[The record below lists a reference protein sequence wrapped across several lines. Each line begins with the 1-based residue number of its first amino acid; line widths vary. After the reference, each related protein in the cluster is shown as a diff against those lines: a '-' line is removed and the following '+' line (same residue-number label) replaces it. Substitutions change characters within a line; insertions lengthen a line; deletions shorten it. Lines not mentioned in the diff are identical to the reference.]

1 MLNHPEEADRRKQKK
16 MKQDHADRAGLG
28 LPYPTNLAM
37 ILYFLRGSGRYF
49 FAAVFSAALMALL
62 DLVIPRIVGYTV
74 DSVIGDSTAEAILP
88 LRLLINA
95 LGGPVY
101 LKSHLWMVSLTI
113 IGVAMAAAVFRY
125 GFRRFNTTGAETLVR
140 TMRDALFDQITV
152 LPLSWYNGHRTGDLI
167 QRCTADVEMVK
178 TFVSEQLINMLR
190 IVILIVLSLY
200 FITGIS
206 PMLAVT
212 EALFIPVVF
221 LYSAYFGDKVGSSY
235 EDADVEEG
243 KLSSIAQENLTGIR
257 VVRAFGRE
265 QYERERFAAQ
275 NDFYTKTYM
284 YHSGISTAFWTTGD
298 LISATQVMVMTV
310 LGAYFCVN
318 GRISAGDYI
327 ALASYTAMLTWPVRM
342 LAQAVSEMSKAS
354 VSLDRIR
361 EIMNARPQQDP
372 PGAEEPDMSG
382 DIVFED
388 VSFCYPE
395 HTGETEEDEEVRAQ
409 EADTEA
415 NQVRKTPEQKADA
428 GPGWNIPEEDT
439 ETGRVRNVL
448 EENTEAGQAR
458 ESLELDTEV
467 GLSRP
472 VLDHISLTIP
482 AGSTVGILGGTGSGK
497 STLVRLLTR
506 LYELPEGQGRITVGG
521 RDIAHIRLKWLRR
534 HIGTVLQ
541 EPYLFSGSIADNI
554 AVTRARPDSR
564 KWKSAE
570 KRTEISPGVSPVLS
584 DVRKYAGMAALDD
597 TIERFADGYET
608 YVGERGMTLSGG
620 QIQRAAIARMLMGE
634 PPIMIF
640 DDSLSAVD
648 AATDQEIRAQL
659 TRQMQ
664 GRTVILIAHRITT
677 LMDADMIF
685 LLDRGRIVE
694 QGNHKE
700 LLEKGG
706 LYRRIYDLQSSQ
718 GEFDDTKS
726 DRAHDPD

>member
-1 MLNHPEEADRRKQKK
+1 MI
-16 MKQDHADRAGLG
+16 
-28 LPYPTNLAM
+28 NL
-37 ILYFLRGSGRYF
+37 
-49 FAAVFSAALMALL
+49 
-62 DLVIPRIVGYTV
+62 
-74 DSVIGDSTAEAILP
+74 
-88 LRLLINA
+88 
-95 LGGPVY
+95 
-101 LKSHLWMVSLTI
+101 
-113 IGVAMAAAVFRY
+113 
-125 GFRRFNTTGAETLVR
+125 
-140 TMRDALFDQITV
+140 
-152 LPLSWYNGHRTGDLI
+152 
-167 QRCTADVEMVK
+167 
-178 TFVSEQLINMLR
+178 LR
-190 IVILIVLSLY
+190 IAILIVLAMY
-200 FITGIS
+200 FIAGIS
-206 PMLAVT
+206 PALAVT

-221 LYSAYFGDKVGSSY
+221 LYSAYFHDKVGSSY

-265 QYERERFAAQ
+265 QYERQRFAAQ

-298 LISATQVMVMTV
+298 LVSATQVMVMTV
-310 LGAYFCVN
+310 LGAYFCVK

-342 LAQAVSEMSKAS
+342 MAQAVSEMSKAS

-361 EIMNARPQQDP
+361 EIMNAAPQEDSP
-372 PGAEEPDMSG
+372 DAEEPDMSG

-388 VSFCYPE
+388 VSFTYPVRKLRDE
-395 HTGETEEDEEVRAQ
+395 DEDSYGDADEESYGGEGEDSYRDEDDDFYGEED
-409 EADTEA
+409 
-415 NQVRKTPEQKADA
+415 
-428 GPGWNIPEEDT
+428 
-439 ETGRVRNVL
+439 
-448 EENTEAGQAR
+448 AR
-458 ESLELDTEV
+458 EPEY
-467 GLSRP
+467 GAQGYGNRQ

-521 RDIAHIRLKWLRR
+521 HDIAHIRLKWLRR

-554 AVTRARPDSR
+554 AITKD
-564 KWKSAE
+564 
-570 KRTEISPGVSPVLS
+570 RTELNA
-584 DVRKYAGMAALDD
+584 VRKYAGMAALDG

-608 YVGERGMTLSGG
+608 YIGERGMTLSGG

-648 AATDQEIRAQL
+648 AATDQEIRARL
-659 TRQMQ
+659 SRQMQ

-677 LMDADMIF
+677 LMDADRIF
-685 LLDRGRIVE
+685 LLDRGRIIE

-700 LLEKGG
+700 LLEKNG

-718 GEFDDTKS
+718 GEFDSEEAQD
-726 DRAHDPD
+726 

>member
-1 MLNHPEEADRRKQKK
+1 

-113 IGVAMAAAVFRY
+113 IGVAVAAAVFRY

-415 NQVRKTPEQKADA
+415 
-428 GPGWNIPEEDT
+428 
-439 ETGRVRNVL
+439 
-448 EENTEAGQAR
+448 GQAR

-521 RDIAHIRLKWLRR
+521 RDIAQIRLKWLRR

-541 EPYLFSGSIADNI
+541 EPYLFSDSIADNI

-659 TRQMQ
+659 ARQMQ
-664 GRTVILIAHRITT
+664 GRTVILIAHRCRAAKGSSTIQNQTERMIRT
-677 LMDADMIF
+677 DLAD
-685 LLDRGRIVE
+685 RISYYLYMSAGADQE
-694 QGNHKE
+694 RQTEFTFSYLCLPQE
-700 LLEKGG
+700 LAGV
-706 LYRRIYDLQSSQ
+706 
-718 GEFDDTKS
+718 
-726 DRAHDPD
+726 

>member
-1 MLNHPEEADRRKQKK
+1 
-16 MKQDHADRAGLG
+16 MKQNHAGRPGQG
-28 LPYPTNLAM
+28 LPYPTRLSM
-37 ILYFLRGSGRYF
+37 ILYFLKGSGRYF

-62 DLVIPRIVGYTV
+62 DLINPRIVGYAV
-74 DSVIGDSTAEAILP
+74 DSIIGDSSVETILP

-101 LKSHLWMVSLTI
+101 LKTHLWMVSLTI
-113 IGVAMAAAVFRY
+113 VGVALAAAFFRY
-125 GFRRFNTTGAETLVR
+125 CFRRCNTTGSETLVR
-140 TMRDALFDQITV
+140 TMRDALYDQITV
-152 LPLSWYNGHRTGDLI
+152 LPLSWYSGHRTGDLI
-167 QRCTADVEMVK
+167 QRCTADAEMVK
-178 TFVSEQLINMLR
+178 TFVSEQMINLLR
-190 IVILIVLSLY
+190 IAILIVLAMY
-200 FITGIS
+200 FIAGIS
-206 PMLAVT
+206 PALAVM

-221 LYSAYFGDKVGSSY
+221 LYSAFFHDKVGSSY

-265 QYERERFAAQ
+265 QYERQRFAAQ

-298 LISATQVMVMTV
+298 LVSATQVMVMTV
-310 LGAYFCVN
+310 LGAYFCVK

-342 LAQAVSEMSKAS
+342 MAQAVSEMSKAS

-361 EIMNARPQQDP
+361 EIMNAAPQEDSP
-372 PGAEEPDMSG
+372 DAEEPDMSG

-388 VSFCYPE
+388 VSFTYPVRKLRDE
-395 HTGETEEDEEVRAQ
+395 DEDSYRNEDEDFNGEED
-409 EADTEA
+409 
-415 NQVRKTPEQKADA
+415 
-428 GPGWNIPEEDT
+428 
-439 ETGRVRNVL
+439 
-448 EENTEAGQAR
+448 AR
-458 ESLELDTEV
+458 EPEY
-467 GLSRP
+467 GAQGYGSRQ

-521 RDIAHIRLKWLRR
+521 RDIAQIRLKWLRR

-554 AVTRARPDSR
+554 AITKD
-564 KWKSAE
+564 
-570 KRTEISPGVSPVLS
+570 RTELNA
-584 DVRKYAGMAALDD
+584 VRKYAGMAALDG

-608 YVGERGMTLSGG
+608 YIGERGMTLSGG

-648 AATDQEIRAQL
+648 AATDQEIRARL
-659 TRQMQ
+659 SRQMQ

-677 LMDADMIF
+677 LMDADRIF
-685 LLDRGRIVE
+685 LLDRGRIIE

-700 LLEKGG
+700 LLEKNG

-718 GEFDDTKS
+718 GEFDS
-726 DRAHDPD
+726 EA

>member
-1 MLNHPEEADRRKQKK
+1 
-16 MKQDHADRAGLG
+16 MKQDHAGRSGQG
-28 LPYPTNLAM
+28 LPYPTRLSM
-37 ILYFLRGSGRYF
+37 ILYFLKGSGRYF

-62 DLVIPRIVGYTV
+62 DLINPRIVGYTV
-74 DSVIGDSTAEAILP
+74 DSIIGDSSAETILP

-95 LGGPVY
+95 LGGPAY
-101 LKSHLWMVSLTI
+101 LKTHLWMVSLTI
-113 IGVAMAAAVFRY
+113 VGVALAAAFFRY
-125 GFRRFNTTGAETLVR
+125 CFRRCNTTGSETLVR
-140 TMRDALFDQITV
+140 TMRDALYDQITV
-152 LPLSWYNGHRTGDLI
+152 LPLSWYIGHRTGDLI

-178 TFVSEQLINMLR
+178 TFVSEQMINLLR
-190 IVILIVLSLY
+190 IAILIVLAMY
-200 FITGIS
+200 FIAGIS
-206 PMLAVT
+206 PALAVT

-221 LYSAYFGDKVGSSY
+221 LYSAYFHDKVGSSY

-265 QYERERFAAQ
+265 QYERQRFAAQ
-275 NDFYTKTYM
+275 NDIYTKTYM

-298 LISATQVMVMTV
+298 LVSATQVMVMTV
-310 LGAYFCVN
+310 LGAYFCVK

-342 LAQAVSEMSKAS
+342 MAQAVSEMSKAS

-361 EIMNARPQQDP
+361 EIMNAAPQEDRPD
-372 PGAEEPDMSG
+372 AEEPDMSG

-388 VSFCYPE
+388 VSFAYPAE
-395 HTGETEEDEEVRAQ
+395 STQKQDEDS
-409 EADTEA
+409 
-415 NQVRKTPEQKADA
+415 
-428 GPGWNIPEEDT
+428 PGKEP
-439 ETGRVRNVL
+439 RQVL
-448 EENTEAGQAR
+448 EH
-458 ESLELDTEV
+458 L
-467 GLSRP
+467 
-472 VLDHISLTIP
+472 SLTIP
-482 AGSTVGILGGTGSGK
+482 AGSTVVGILGGTGSGK

-521 RDIAHIRLKWLRR
+521 HDIAHIRLKWLRR

-554 AVTRARPDSR
+554 AITKD
-564 KWKSAE
+564 
-570 KRTEISPGVSPVLS
+570 RTELNA
-584 DVRKYAGMAALDD
+584 VRKYAGMAALDG

-608 YVGERGMTLSGG
+608 YIGERGMTLSGG

-648 AATDQEIRAQL
+648 AATDQEIRARL
-659 TRQMQ
+659 SRQMQ

-677 LMDADMIF
+677 LMDADRIF
-685 LLDRGRIVE
+685 LLDRGRIIE

-700 LLEKGG
+700 LLEKNG

-718 GEFDDTKS
+718 GEFDS
-726 DRAHDPD
+726 EA

>member
-101 LKSHLWMVSLTI
+101 LKSHLWMVSLII
-113 IGVAMAAAVFRY
+113 IGVAVAAAVFRY

-415 NQVRKTPEQKADA
+415 
-428 GPGWNIPEEDT
+428 
-439 ETGRVRNVL
+439 
-448 EENTEAGQAR
+448 GQAR

-659 TRQMQ
+659 ARQMQ

>member
-1 MLNHPEEADRRKQKK
+1 

-415 NQVRKTPEQKADA
+415 
-428 GPGWNIPEEDT
+428 
-439 ETGRVRNVL
+439 
-448 EENTEAGQAR
+448 GQAR

>member
-1 MLNHPEEADRRKQKK
+1 
-16 MKQDHADRAGLG
+16 MKQDHAGRAGQG
-28 LPYPTNLAM
+28 LPYPTRLSM
-37 ILYFLRGSGRYF
+37 ILYFLKGSGRYF

-62 DLVIPRIVGYTV
+62 DLINPRIVGYTV
-74 DSVIGDSTAEAILP
+74 DTIIGDSSAETILP
-88 LRLLINA
+88 LSLLIDA
-95 LGGPVY
+95 LGGTVY
-101 LKSHLWMVSLTI
+101 LKTHLWTVSLAI
-113 IGVAMAAAVFRY
+113 VGVALAAAFFRY
-125 GFRRFNTTGAETLVR
+125 CFRRCNTTGSETLVR
-140 TMRDALFDQITV
+140 TMRDALYDQITV
-152 LPLSWYNGHRTGDLI
+152 LPLSWYSGHRTGDLI

-178 TFVSEQLINMLR
+178 TFVSEQMINLLR
-190 IVILIVLSLY
+190 IAILIVLAMY
-200 FITGIS
+200 FIAGIS
-206 PMLAVT
+206 PALAVT

-221 LYSAYFGDKVGSSY
+221 LYSAYFHDKVGSSY

-265 QYERERFAAQ
+265 QYERQRFAAQ

-298 LISATQVMVMTV
+298 LVSAAQVMVMTV
-310 LGAYFCVN
+310 LGAYFCVK

-342 LAQAVSEMSKAS
+342 MAQAVSEMSKAS

-361 EIMNARPQQDP
+361 EIMNAAPQEDSP
-372 PGAEEPDMSG
+372 DAEEPDMSG

-388 VSFCYPE
+388 VSFTYPVRKLRDE
-395 HTGETEEDEEVRAQ
+395 DEDSYGDEDEDFYGEEDAQ
-409 EADTEA
+409 E
-415 NQVRKTPEQKADA
+415 PEYGAQ
-428 GPGWNIPEEDT
+428 GYGN
-439 ETGRVRNVL
+439 RQVL
-448 EENTEAGQAR
+448 E
-458 ESLELDTEV
+458 
-467 GLSRP
+467 
-472 VLDHISLTIP
+472 HISLTIP

-521 RDIAHIRLKWLRR
+521 RDIAQIRLKWLRR

-554 AVTRARPDSR
+554 AITKD
-564 KWKSAE
+564 
-570 KRTEISPGVSPVLS
+570 RTELNA
-584 DVRKYAGMAALDD
+584 VRKYAGMAALDG

-608 YVGERGMTLSGG
+608 YIGERGMTLSGG

-648 AATDQEIRAQL
+648 AATDQEIRARL
-659 TRQMQ
+659 SRQMQ

-677 LMDADMIF
+677 LMDADRIF
-685 LLDRGRIVE
+685 LLDRGRIIE

-700 LLEKGG
+700 LLEKNG
-706 LYRRIYDLQSSQ
+706 LYRRIFDLQSSQ
-718 GEFDDTKS
+718 GEFDS
-726 DRAHDPD
+726 EA

>member
-1 MLNHPEEADRRKQKK
+1 
-16 MKQDHADRAGLG
+16 MKQDHAGRSEQG
-28 LPYPTNLAM
+28 LPYPTRLSM
-37 ILYFLRGSGRYF
+37 ILYFLKGSGRYF

-62 DLVIPRIVGYTV
+62 DLINPRIVGYTV
-74 DSVIGDSTAEAILP
+74 DSIIGDSSAETILP
-88 LRLLINA
+88 LRLLIDA

-101 LKSHLWMVSLTI
+101 LKTHLWMVSLAI
-113 IGVAMAAAVFRY
+113 VGVALAAAFFRY
-125 GFRRFNTTGAETLVR
+125 CFRRCNTTGSETLVR
-140 TMRDALFDQITV
+140 TMRDALYDQITV
-152 LPLSWYNGHRTGDLI
+152 LPLSWYSGHRTGDLI

-178 TFVSEQLINMLR
+178 TFVSEQMINLLR
-190 IVILIVLSLY
+190 IAILIVLAMY
-200 FITGIS
+200 FIAGIS
-206 PMLAVT
+206 PALAVT

-221 LYSAYFGDKVGSSY
+221 LYSAYFHDKVGSSY

-265 QYERERFAAQ
+265 QYERQRFAAQ
-275 NDFYTKTYM
+275 NDIYTKTYM

-298 LISATQVMVMTV
+298 LVSATQVMVMTV
-310 LGAYFCVN
+310 LGAYFCVK

-342 LAQAVSEMSKAS
+342 MAQAVSEMSKAS

-361 EIMNARPQQDP
+361 EIMNAAPQEDSP
-372 PGAEEPDMSG
+372 DAEEPDMSG

-388 VSFCYPE
+388 VSFTYPVRKLRDE
-395 HTGETEEDEEVRAQ
+395 DEDSYGDADEESYGDEKEDSYGDADEESYGGEGEDSYRDEDDDFYGEED
-409 EADTEA
+409 
-415 NQVRKTPEQKADA
+415 
-428 GPGWNIPEEDT
+428 
-439 ETGRVRNVL
+439 
-448 EENTEAGQAR
+448 AR
-458 ESLELDTEV
+458 EPEY
-467 GLSRP
+467 GAQGYGSRQ

-521 RDIAHIRLKWLRR
+521 HDIAHIRLKWLRR

-554 AVTRARPDSR
+554 AITKD
-564 KWKSAE
+564 
-570 KRTEISPGVSPVLS
+570 RTELNA
-584 DVRKYAGMAALDD
+584 VRKYAGMAALDG

-608 YVGERGMTLSGG
+608 YIGERGMTLSGG

-648 AATDQEIRAQL
+648 AATDQEIRARL
-659 TRQMQ
+659 SRQMQ

-677 LMDADMIF
+677 LMDADRIF
-685 LLDRGRIVE
+685 LLDRGRIIE

-700 LLEKGG
+700 LLEKNG

-718 GEFDDTKS
+718 GEFYSEEAQD
-726 DRAHDPD
+726 

>member
-1 MLNHPEEADRRKQKK
+1 
-16 MKQDHADRAGLG
+16 MKRNHADRAGQG
-28 LPYPTNLAM
+28 RSYPTNLAM

-206 PMLAVT
+206 PVLAVT

-361 EIMNARPQQDP
+361 EIMNARPQQDL

-395 HTGETEEDEEVRAQ
+395 HTGEMEEDEEVRAQ

-415 NQVRKTPEQKADA
+415 
-428 GPGWNIPEEDT
+428 
-439 ETGRVRNVL
+439 
-448 EENTEAGQAR
+448 GQAR
-458 ESLELDTEV
+458 ESLELDTEA

-554 AVTRARPDSR
+554 AVTRARRDGR
-564 KWKSAE
+564 KWQSAE

-659 TRQMQ
+659 ARQMQ

-677 LMDADMIF
+677 LMDADRIF

-694 QGNHKE
+694 QGNHRE
-700 LLEKGG
+700 LLAKGG

-718 GEFDDTKS
+718 GEFDDTEAV
-726 DRAHDPD
+726 RAHHPDGPGRQN

>member
-1 MLNHPEEADRRKQKK
+1 
-16 MKQDHADRAGLG
+16 MKQDHAGRSEQG
-28 LPYPTNLAM
+28 LPYPTRLSM
-37 ILYFLRGSGRYF
+37 ILYFLKGSGRYF

-62 DLVIPRIVGYTV
+62 DLINPRIVGYTV
-74 DSVIGDSTAEAILP
+74 DSIIGDSSAETILP

-101 LKSHLWMVSLTI
+101 LKTHLWTVSLTI
-113 IGVAMAAAVFRY
+113 VGVALAAAFFRY
-125 GFRRFNTTGAETLVR
+125 CFRRCNTTGSETLVR
-140 TMRDALFDQITV
+140 TMRDALYDQITV
-152 LPLSWYNGHRTGDLI
+152 LPLSWYSGHRTGDLI

-178 TFVSEQLINMLR
+178 TFVSEQMINLLR
-190 IVILIVLSLY
+190 ISILIVLAMY
-200 FITGIS
+200 FIAGIS
-206 PMLAVT
+206 PALAVT

-221 LYSAYFGDKVGSSY
+221 LYSAYFHDKVGSSY

-265 QYERERFAAQ
+265 QYERQRFAAQ

-298 LISATQVMVMTV
+298 LVSAAQVMVMTV
-310 LGAYFCVN
+310 LGAYFCVK

-342 LAQAVSEMSKAS
+342 MAQAVSEMSKAS

-361 EIMNARPQQDP
+361 EIMNAAPQEDRPD
-372 PGAEEPDMSG
+372 AEEPDMSG

-388 VSFCYPE
+388 ISFAYPAE
-395 HTGETEEDEEVRAQ
+395 STQEQDEDS
-409 EADTEA
+409 
-415 NQVRKTPEQKADA
+415 
-428 GPGWNIPEEDT
+428 PGKEP
-439 ETGRVRNVL
+439 RQVL
-448 EENTEAGQAR
+448 EH
-458 ESLELDTEV
+458 L
-467 GLSRP
+467 
-472 VLDHISLTIP
+472 SLTIP

-521 RDIAHIRLKWLRR
+521 HDIAHIRLKWLRR

-541 EPYLFSGSIADNI
+541 EPYLFSGSIAENI
-554 AVTRARPDSR
+554 AVTKD
-564 KWKSAE
+564 
-570 KRTEISPGVSPVLS
+570 RTDLNA
-584 DVRKYAGMAALDD
+584 VRKYAGMAALDS
-597 TIERFADGYET
+597 TVAHFADGYET
-608 YVGERGMTLSGG
+608 YIGERGMTLSGG

-634 PPIMIF
+634 PPVMIF

-648 AATDQEIRAQL
+648 AATDQEIRARL
-659 TRQMQ
+659 SGQMQ

-685 LLDRGRIVE
+685 LLDRGRLVE
-694 QGNHKE
+694 QGSHRE

-718 GEFDDTKS
+718 GEFDTE
-726 DRAHDPD
+726 A

>member
-1 MLNHPEEADRRKQKK
+1 
-16 MKQDHADRAGLG
+16 MKQNHADIAGQG
-28 LPYPTNLAM
+28 IPYPTRLSM
-37 ILYFLRGSGRYF
+37 ILYFLKGSGRYF

-62 DLVIPRIVGYTV
+62 DLINPRIVGYTV
-74 DSVIGDSTAEAILP
+74 DSIIGDSNAETILP

-101 LKSHLWMVSLTI
+101 LKTHLWMVSLAI
-113 IGVAMAAAVFRY
+113 VGVALAAAFFRY
-125 GFRRFNTTGAETLVR
+125 CFRRCNTTGSETLVR
-140 TMRDALFDQITV
+140 TMRDALYDQITV
-152 LPLSWYNGHRTGDLI
+152 LPLSWYSGHRTGDLI

-178 TFVSEQLINMLR
+178 TFVSEQMINLLR
-190 IVILIVLSLY
+190 IAILIVLAMY
-200 FITGIS
+200 FIAGIS
-206 PMLAVT
+206 PALAVT

-221 LYSAYFGDKVGSSY
+221 LYSAYFHDKVGSSY

-265 QYERERFAAQ
+265 QYERQRFAAQ
-275 NDFYTKTYM
+275 NDIYTKTYM

-298 LISATQVMVMTV
+298 LVSATQVMVMTV
-310 LGAYFCVN
+310 LGAYFCVK

-342 LAQAVSEMSKAS
+342 MAQAVSEMSKAS

-361 EIMNARPQQDP
+361 EIMNAAPQEDSP
-372 PGAEEPDMSG
+372 DAEEPDMSG

-388 VSFCYPE
+388 VSFTYPVRKLRDE
-395 HTGETEEDEEVRAQ
+395 DEDSYGDADEESYGDEKEDSYGDADEESYGGEGEDSYRDEDDDFYGEED
-409 EADTEA
+409 
-415 NQVRKTPEQKADA
+415 
-428 GPGWNIPEEDT
+428 
-439 ETGRVRNVL
+439 
-448 EENTEAGQAR
+448 AR
-458 ESLELDTEV
+458 EPEY
-467 GLSRP
+467 GAQGYGSRQ

-521 RDIAHIRLKWLRR
+521 HDIAHIRLKWLRR

-554 AVTRARPDSR
+554 AITKD
-564 KWKSAE
+564 
-570 KRTEISPGVSPVLS
+570 RTELNA
-584 DVRKYAGMAALDD
+584 VRKYAGMAALDG

-608 YVGERGMTLSGG
+608 YMTLSGG

-648 AATDQEIRAQL
+648 AATDQEIRARL
-659 TRQMQ
+659 SRQMQ

-677 LMDADMIF
+677 LMDADRIF
-685 LLDRGRIVE
+685 LLDRGRIIE

-700 LLEKGG
+700 LLEKNG

-718 GEFDDTKS
+718 GEFDSEEAQD
-726 DRAHDPD
+726 

>member
-1 MLNHPEEADRRKQKK
+1 
-16 MKQDHADRAGLG
+16 MKRDHADRAGQG
-28 LPYPTNLAM
+28 IPYPTRLSM
-37 ILYFLRGSGRYF
+37 ILYFLKGSGRYF

-62 DLVIPRIVGYTV
+62 DLINPRIVGYTV
-74 DSVIGDSTAEAILP
+74 DSIIGDSSAETILP
-88 LRLLINA
+88 LRLLIDA

-101 LKSHLWMVSLTI
+101 LKTHLWMVSLAI
-113 IGVAMAAAVFRY
+113 VGVALAAAFFRY
-125 GFRRFNTTGAETLVR
+125 CFRRCNTTGSESLVR
-140 TMRDALFDQITV
+140 TMRDALYDQITV
-152 LPLSWYNGHRTGDLI
+152 LPLSWYSGHRTGDLI

-178 TFVSEQLINMLR
+178 TFVSEQMINLLR
-190 IVILIVLSLY
+190 IAILIVLAMY
-200 FITGIS
+200 FIAGIS
-206 PMLAVT
+206 PALAVT

-221 LYSAYFGDKVGSSY
+221 LYSAYFHDKVGSSY

-265 QYERERFAAQ
+265 QYERQRFAAQ
-275 NDFYTKTYM
+275 NDIYTKTYM

-298 LISATQVMVMTV
+298 LVSATQVMVMTV
-310 LGAYFCVN
+310 LGASFCVK

-342 LAQAVSEMSKAS
+342 MAQAVSEMSKAS

-361 EIMNARPQQDP
+361 EIMNAAPQADSP
-372 PGAEEPDMSG
+372 DAEEPDMSG

-388 VSFCYPE
+388 VSFTYPVRKLRDE
-395 HTGETEEDEEVRAQ
+395 DEDSYGDADEESYGDEKEDSYGDADEESYGGEGEDSYRDEDDDFYGEED
-409 EADTEA
+409 
-415 NQVRKTPEQKADA
+415 
-428 GPGWNIPEEDT
+428 
-439 ETGRVRNVL
+439 
-448 EENTEAGQAR
+448 AR
-458 ESLELDTEV
+458 EPEY
-467 GLSRP
+467 GAQGYGSRQ

-521 RDIAHIRLKWLRR
+521 HDIAHIRLKWLRR

-554 AVTRARPDSR
+554 AITKD
-564 KWKSAE
+564 
-570 KRTEISPGVSPVLS
+570 RTELNA
-584 DVRKYAGMAALDD
+584 VRKYASMAALDG

-608 YVGERGMTLSGG
+608 YIGERGMTLSGG

-648 AATDQEIRAQL
+648 AATDQEIRARL
-659 TRQMQ
+659 SRQMQ

-677 LMDADMIF
+677 LMDADRIF
-685 LLDRGRIVE
+685 LLDRGRIIE

-700 LLEKGG
+700 LLEKNG

-718 GEFDDTKS
+718 GEFDS
-726 DRAHDPD
+726 EA

>member
-1 MLNHPEEADRRKQKK
+1 
-16 MKQDHADRAGLG
+16 MKQDHAGRAGQG
-28 LPYPTNLAM
+28 LPYPTRLSM
-37 ILYFLRGSGRYF
+37 ILYFLKGSGRYF

-62 DLVIPRIVGYTV
+62 DLINPRIVGYTV
-74 DSVIGDSTAEAILP
+74 DSIIGDSSAETILP
-88 LRLLINA
+88 LRLLIDA

-101 LKSHLWMVSLTI
+101 LKTHLWMVSLAI
-113 IGVAMAAAVFRY
+113 VGVALAAAFFRY
-125 GFRRFNTTGAETLVR
+125 CFRRCNTTGSETLVR
-140 TMRDALFDQITV
+140 TMRDALYDQITV
-152 LPLSWYNGHRTGDLI
+152 LPLSWYSGHRTGDLI

-178 TFVSEQLINMLR
+178 TFVSEQMINLLR
-190 IVILIVLSLY
+190 IAILIVLAMY
-200 FITGIS
+200 FIAGIS
-206 PMLAVT
+206 PALAVT

-221 LYSAYFGDKVGSSY
+221 LYSAYFHDKVGSSY

-265 QYERERFAAQ
+265 QYERQRFAAQ
-275 NDFYTKTYM
+275 NDIYTKTYM

-298 LISATQVMVMTV
+298 LVSATQVMVMTV
-310 LGAYFCVN
+310 LGAYFCVK
-318 GRISAGDYI
+318 GWISAGDYI

-342 LAQAVSEMSKAS
+342 MAQAVSEMSKAS

-361 EIMNARPQQDP
+361 EIMNAAPQEDSP
-372 PGAEEPDMSG
+372 DAEEPDMSG

-388 VSFCYPE
+388 VSFTYPVRKLRDE
-395 HTGETEEDEEVRAQ
+395 DEDSYGDEDEDFYGEEDAQ
-409 EADTEA
+409 E
-415 NQVRKTPEQKADA
+415 PEYGAQ
-428 GPGWNIPEEDT
+428 GYGN
-439 ETGRVRNVL
+439 RQVL
-448 EENTEAGQAR
+448 E
-458 ESLELDTEV
+458 
-467 GLSRP
+467 
-472 VLDHISLTIP
+472 HISLTIP

-521 RDIAHIRLKWLRR
+521 HDIAHIRLKWLRR

-554 AVTRARPDSR
+554 AITKD
-564 KWKSAE
+564 
-570 KRTEISPGVSPVLS
+570 RTELNA
-584 DVRKYAGMAALDD
+584 VRKYAGMAALDG

-608 YVGERGMTLSGG
+608 YIGERGMTLSGG

-648 AATDQEIRAQL
+648 AATDQEIRARL
-659 TRQMQ
+659 SRQMQ

-677 LMDADMIF
+677 LMDADRIF
-685 LLDRGRIVE
+685 LLDRGRIIE

-700 LLEKGG
+700 LLEKNG
-706 LYRRIYDLQSSQ
+706 LYRRIFDLQSSQ
-718 GEFDDTKS
+718 GEFDSEEAQD
-726 DRAHDPD
+726 

>member
-1 MLNHPEEADRRKQKK
+1 
-16 MKQDHADRAGLG
+16 MKQDHADRAGVG

-62 DLVIPRIVGYTV
+62 NLVIPRIVGYTV

-206 PMLAVT
+206 PVLAVT

-361 EIMNARPQQDP
+361 EIMNARPQQDL

-395 HTGETEEDEEVRAQ
+395 HTGETEKDEEVRAQ
-409 EADTEA
+409 E
-415 NQVRKTPEQKADA
+415 
-428 GPGWNIPEEDT
+428 ED
-439 ETGRVRNVL
+439 
-448 EENTEAGQAR
+448 TEAGQAR
-458 ESLELDTEV
+458 ESLAQDVDAGQMWKASEDNTEA
-467 GLSRP
+467 GQSRP
-472 VLDHISLTIP
+472 VLDHLSLTIP

-506 LYELPEGQGRITVGG
+506 LYELPEGQGRITIGG
-521 RDIAHIRLKWLRR
+521 HDIAEIRLKWLRR

-554 AVTRARPDSR
+554 AVTRARRDGR
-564 KWKSAE
+564 KWQSAE

-648 AATDQEIRAQL
+648 AATDQEIRTQL
-659 TRQMQ
+659 ARQMQ

-677 LMDADMIF
+677 LMDADRIF

-694 QGNHKE
+694 QGNHRE

>member
-1 MLNHPEEADRRKQKK
+1 
-16 MKQDHADRAGLG
+16 MKQDHAGRAGQG
-28 LPYPTNLAM
+28 LPYPTRLSM
-37 ILYFLRGSGRYF
+37 ILYFLKGSGRFF

-62 DLVIPRIVGYTV
+62 DLINPRIVGYTV
-74 DSVIGDSTAEAILP
+74 DTIIGDSSAETILP
-88 LRLLINA
+88 LSLLIDA
-95 LGGPVY
+95 LGGTVY
-101 LKSHLWMVSLTI
+101 LKTHLWTVSLAI
-113 IGVAMAAAVFRY
+113 VGVALAAAFFRY
-125 GFRRFNTTGAETLVR
+125 CFRRCNTTGSETLVR
-140 TMRDALFDQITV
+140 TMRDALYDQITV
-152 LPLSWYNGHRTGDLI
+152 LPLSWYSGHRTGDLI

-178 TFVSEQLINMLR
+178 TFVSEQMINLLR
-190 IVILIVLSLY
+190 IAILIVLAMY
-200 FITGIS
+200 FIAGIS
-206 PMLAVT
+206 PALAVT
-212 EALFIPVVF
+212 EALFIPIVF
-221 LYSAYFGDKVGSSY
+221 LYSAYFHDKVGSSY

-265 QYERERFAAQ
+265 QYERQRFAAQ

-298 LISATQVMVMTV
+298 LVSATQVMVMTV
-310 LGAYFCVN
+310 LGAYFCVK

-342 LAQAVSEMSKAS
+342 MAQAVSEMSKAS

-361 EIMNARPQQDP
+361 EIMNAAPQEDSP
-372 PGAEEPDMSG
+372 DAEEPDMSG

-388 VSFCYPE
+388 VSFTYPVRKLRDE
-395 HTGETEEDEEVRAQ
+395 DEDSYGDADEESYGGEGEDSYRDEDDDFYGEED
-409 EADTEA
+409 
-415 NQVRKTPEQKADA
+415 
-428 GPGWNIPEEDT
+428 
-439 ETGRVRNVL
+439 
-448 EENTEAGQAR
+448 AR
-458 ESLELDTEV
+458 EPEY
-467 GLSRP
+467 GAQGYGSRQ

-521 RDIAHIRLKWLRR
+521 HDIAHIRLKWLRR

-554 AVTRARPDSR
+554 AITKD
-564 KWKSAE
+564 
-570 KRTEISPGVSPVLS
+570 RTELNA
-584 DVRKYAGMAALDD
+584 VRKY
-597 TIERFADGYET
+597 ADGYET
-608 YVGERGMTLSGG
+608 YIGERGMTLSGG

-659 TRQMQ
+659 ARQMQ

-694 QGNHKE
+694 QGNHRE
-700 LLEKGG
+700 LLAKGG

-718 GEFDDTKS
+718 GEFDDTEAV
-726 DRAHDPD
+726 RAHHPDEPGRQN

>member
-1 MLNHPEEADRRKQKK
+1 
-16 MKQDHADRAGLG
+16 MKQDHADRAGQG
-28 LPYPTNLAM
+28 LPYPTRLSM
-37 ILYFLRGSGRYF
+37 ILYFLKGSGRYF

-62 DLVIPRIVGYTV
+62 DLINPRIVGYTV
-74 DSVIGDSTAEAILP
+74 DSIIGDSSAETILP

-101 LKSHLWMVSLTI
+101 LKTHLWTVSLTI
-113 IGVAMAAAVFRY
+113 VGVALAAAFFRY
-125 GFRRFNTTGAETLVR
+125 CFRRCNTTGSETLVR
-140 TMRDALFDQITV
+140 TMRDALYDQITV
-152 LPLSWYNGHRTGDLI
+152 LPLSWYSGHRTGDLI

-178 TFVSEQLINMLR
+178 TFVSEQMINLLR
-190 IVILIVLSLY
+190 IAILIVLAMY
-200 FITGIS
+200 FIAGIS
-206 PMLAVT
+206 PALAVT

-221 LYSAYFGDKVGSSY
+221 LYSAYFHDKVGSSY

-265 QYERERFAAQ
+265 QYERQRFAAQ

-298 LISATQVMVMTV
+298 LVSAAQVMVMTV
-310 LGAYFCVN
+310 LGAYFCVK

-342 LAQAVSEMSKAS
+342 MAQAVSELSKAS

-361 EIMNARPQQDP
+361 EIMNAAPQEDSP
-372 PGAEEPDMSG
+372 DAEEPDMNG
-382 DIVFED
+382 DIVFDD
-388 VSFCYPE
+388 VSFTYPVRKLRDE
-395 HTGETEEDEEVRAQ
+395 DEDSYGDEDEDSYGDEDEDSYGDEDEDSYGGEGEDSYRDEDEDSYGDEDDDFYGEEDAQ
-409 EADTEA
+409 D
-415 NQVRKTPEQKADA
+415 PEYGAQ
-428 GPGWNIPEEDT
+428 GS
-439 ETGRVRNVL
+439 GRR
-448 EENTEAGQAR
+448 Q
-458 ESLELDTEV
+458 
-467 GLSRP
+467 

-521 RDIAHIRLKWLRR
+521 RDIAQIRLKWLRR

-554 AVTRARPDSR
+554 AVTKD
-564 KWKSAE
+564 
-570 KRTEISPGVSPVLS
+570 RTELNA
-584 DVRKYAGMAALDD
+584 VRKYAGMAALDG

-608 YVGERGMTLSGG
+608 YIGERGMTLSGG

-648 AATDQEIRAQL
+648 AATDQEIRARL
-659 TRQMQ
+659 SRQMQ

-677 LMDADMIF
+677 LMDADRIF
-685 LLDRGRIVE
+685 LLDRGRIIE

-700 LLEKGG
+700 LLEKNG

-718 GEFDDTKS
+718 GEFDS
-726 DRAHDPD
+726 EA

>member
-1 MLNHPEEADRRKQKK
+1 
-16 MKQDHADRAGLG
+16 MKRDHAGRAGQG
-28 LPYPTNLAM
+28 LPYPTRLSM
-37 ILYFLRGSGRYF
+37 ILYFLKGSGRYF
-49 FAAVFSAALMALL
+49 FATVFSAALMALL
-62 DLVIPRIVGYTV
+62 DLINPRIVGYTV
-74 DSVIGDSTAEAILP
+74 DSIIGDSSAETILP

-95 LGGPVY
+95 LGGSVY
-101 LKSHLWMVSLTI
+101 LKTHLWTVSLAI
-113 IGVAMAAAVFRY
+113 VGVALAAAFFRY
-125 GFRRFNTTGAETLVR
+125 CFRRCNTTGSETLVR
-140 TMRDALFDQITV
+140 TMRDALYDQITV
-152 LPLSWYNGHRTGDLI
+152 LPLSWYSGHRTGDLI

-178 TFVSEQLINMLR
+178 TFVSEQMINLLR
-190 IVILIVLSLY
+190 ISILIVLAMY
-200 FITGIS
+200 FIAGIS
-206 PMLAVT
+206 PALAVT

-221 LYSAYFGDKVGSSY
+221 LYSAYFHDKVGSSY

-265 QYERERFAAQ
+265 QYERQRFAAQ

-298 LISATQVMVMTV
+298 LVSATQVMVMTV
-310 LGAYFCVN
+310 LGASFCVK

-342 LAQAVSEMSKAS
+342 MAQAVSEMSKAS

-361 EIMNARPQQDP
+361 EIMNAAPQADSP
-372 PGAEEPDMSG
+372 DAEEPDMSG

-388 VSFCYPE
+388 VSFTYPVRKLRDE
-395 HTGETEEDEEVRAQ
+395 DEDSYGDADEESYGDEKEDSYGDADEESYGGEGEDSYRDEDDDFYGEED
-409 EADTEA
+409 
-415 NQVRKTPEQKADA
+415 
-428 GPGWNIPEEDT
+428 
-439 ETGRVRNVL
+439 
-448 EENTEAGQAR
+448 AR
-458 ESLELDTEV
+458 EPEY
-467 GLSRP
+467 GAQGYGSRQ

-521 RDIAHIRLKWLRR
+521 HDIAHIRLKWLRR

-554 AVTRARPDSR
+554 AITKD
-564 KWKSAE
+564 
-570 KRTEISPGVSPVLS
+570 RTELNT
-584 DVRKYAGMAALDD
+584 VRKYAGMAALDG

-608 YVGERGMTLSGG
+608 YIGERGMTLSGG

-648 AATDQEIRAQL
+648 AATDQEIRARL
-659 TRQMQ
+659 SRQMQ

-677 LMDADMIF
+677 LMDADRIF
-685 LLDRGRIVE
+685 LLDRGRIIE

-700 LLEKGG
+700 LLEKNG

-718 GEFDDTKS
+718 GEFDS
-726 DRAHDPD
+726 EA